1 MVIVRG
7 NQMGEGELLALFL
20 ANAPNYIG
28 LIVLAVILRQIL
40 NRMIDIV
47 ERCMDDD

>member
-1 MVIVRG
+1 
-7 NQMGEGELLALFL
+7 MGESEILALFL

-28 LIVLAVILRQIL
+28 LITLAIILRQIL

-47 ERCMDDD
+47 ERCMGDENDRQ